1 VWTHHED
8 EWKKLLAP
16 FRKGEEKGNVV
27 IVTTRSPEVGNMVK
41 TIDYPIEM
49 GRLEAAGFMKLNL
62 RHVYLV
68 MINSHGK
75 AILNY
80 LMLETK

>member
-1 VWTHHED
+1 MWTYHED

-16 FRKGEEKGNVV
+16 FRKGEEKGNMV
-27 IVTTRSPEVGNMVK
+27 IVTTRSLKVANMVK

-49 GRLEAAGFMKLNL
+49 GRLEAADFMKLFEVCVFGD
-62 RHVYLV
+62 H
-68 MINSHGK
+68 SHGK
-75 AILNY
+75 TILNY